1 SPGAAPGLRRAERE
15 PYWAD
20 LQPRAA
26 LVERG
31 GSLWLNC
38 STNCPRPKRGGLDT
52 SLRRAG
58 GQRGPRWLSRELV
71 DIREPESRPVCSF
84 QCGPRLLQARGV
96 IRTFRPPERVEL
108 TPPPAWVP
116 VGENYTVDCRV
127 PEAVPLE
134 NLTVALVQ
142 GTRELGRQGF
152 PGKPPDTQNAT
163 ATFTVLARREDHGTD
178 VSCQAQLDL
187 RRLGLEL
194 FRGRSASRLPWFSSP
209 ALSDSWLLEVG
220 AATSVSCEAEVF
232 PAGEAQVH
240 LSLGGRER
248 NPTVTRDGDRL
259 TAEATVQ
266 AEEGPEQ
273 ELDVNCTVAVGSESR
288 TAHKTLTVYNFPP
301 PELTLSEQ
309 SPVEKTPVNVSCRAR
324 PGASVKLEGQPEPP
338 GGEPAHL
345 QLIAREEDNGRLL
358 TCEATLSLKSVRLV
372 KRQNVQLHV
381 LREYGPRMNASDCP
395 GNWTWLEGTEQ
406 VLRCRARGNP
416 TPTVQCVHAGIKD
429 AFLPES
435 PLRVTRA
442 HAGTYRC
449 TASSQLGT
457 EARDVVVTV
466 DFLPA
471 ASPVDV
477 PELDASEGAEET
489 LSCPARGGR
498 LSTCLVEP
506 PRANRGHRGT
516 CRCDAVNAC
525 GSASREREWEFGSP
539 SARAWVEPTG
549 WPFTCEAE
557 RDPAPAMVCVGPGSG
572 GPGIPWLGSPHPQ
585 GGKVYGVGEG
595 IREVGGARGRALT
608 LPLISLL
615 SAPPWMDETSCP
627 SHQTWLEGVRGPA
640 LTCGA
645 WGTPPPRVQCAR
657 DGDLKRLEG
666 LEEPEWP
673 ERGRSVSREDAG
685 TYRCEAT
692 NARGSD
698 ARMVTVGVEY
708 RPVVAL
714 LAATPSG
721 RVEPGGNFT
730 LTCRADGSPPAQLSW
745 HTPSGA
751 RGFGL
756 SLSGDNG
763 TLSVAGAHGRH
774 GGVYECMATN
784 AHGHHVRRIT
794 VRVAG
799 PWPWVAGGGAAGG
812 AALLAGLAAL
822 VWYIKSAA
830 CKTGEYSVQEAESAG
845 QAVGAGTEAG
855 DEIYAIQLTAK

>member
-1 SPGAAPGLRRAERE
+1 MMMMIAGKRAAPVPGSAPHPPPPPWIPSSQRSTHLQARLGPGSSGRLPCLRFQRRAMSRFPPRPRWARLVSWGALVLGLVAGLGTERE

-31 GSLWLNC
+31 GALWLNC

-52 SLRRAG
+52 SLRRAR

-71 DIREPESRPVCSF
+71 DIREPESRPVCF
-84 QCGPRLLQARGV
+84 FHCGPRVLQARAL
-96 IRTFRPPERVEL
+96 IRTFLPPEQVEL

-127 PEAVPLE
+127 PEAMPLE
-134 NLTVALVQ
+134 NLTVALLQ
-142 GTRELGRQGF
+142 GSRELGRQGF
-152 PGKPPDTQNAT
+152 PGKPPGTQNAT
-163 ATFTVLARREDHGTD
+163 ATFTVLARREDHGTN
-178 VSCQAQLDL
+178 VSCQAELDL
-187 RRLGLEL
+187 RRLGLDL
-194 FRGRSASRLPWFSSP
+194 FRGRSASARLRTFQFKRLPWFSSS

-240 LSLGGRER
+240 LSLGGQER
-248 NPTVTRDGDRL
+248 NPTVTQHGDRL

-266 AEEGPEQ
+266 AAEGPER
-273 ELDVNCTVAVGSESR
+273 ELDLNCTVAVGSESR
-288 TAHKTLTVYNFPP
+288 TARKTLTFYNFPP
-301 PELTLSEQ
+301 PELTLSER

-324 PGASVKLEGQPEPP
+324 PGASVKLEGQPEQPP
-338 GGEPAHL
+338 GQPAHL
-345 QLIAREEDNGRLL
+345 QLIAREEDDGRLL
-358 TCEATLSLKSVRLV
+358 SCEATLSLKSVQLV
-372 KRQNVQLHV
+372 KRQIVQLHV
-381 LREYGPRMNASDCP
+381 LHGPRMNASDCP

-416 TPTVQCVHAGIKD
+416 PPTVQCVHAGIEGP
-429 AFLPES
+429 FLPET

-449 TASSQLGT
+449 TASSHLGT

-466 DFLPA
+466 D
-471 ASPVDV
+471 SPPVSSPQPNV
-477 PELDASEGAEET
+477 MGVHYCNATNQHGSV
-489 LSCPARGGR
+489 GR
-498 LSTCLVEP
+498 TF
-506 PRANRGHRGT
+506 T
-516 CRCDAVNAC
+516 
-525 GSASREREWEFGSP
+525 GSA
-539 SARAWVEPTG
+539 EP
-549 WPFTCEAE
+549 
-557 RDPAPAMVCVGPGSG
+557 
-572 GPGIPWLGSPHPQ
+572 
-585 GGKVYGVGEG
+585 
-595 IREVGGARGRALT
+595 
-608 LPLISLL
+608 
-615 SAPPWMDETSCP
+615 PPWMDESSCP
-627 SHQTWLEGVRGPA
+627 SHQTWLEGARGPA

-645 WGTPPPRVQCAR
+645 WGSPPPRVQCAR

-666 LEEPEWP
+666 LEDPEWL

-698 ARMVTVGVEY
+698 ARTVTVGVEY
-708 RPVVAL
+708 KPVVAL
-714 LAATPSG
+714 LAATPTG

-745 HTPSGA
+745 HTPPGA
-751 RGFGL
+751 RGSSL

-763 TLSVAGAHGRH
+763 TLSVAGAHSRH

>member
-1 SPGAAPGLRRAERE
+1 MPGELGQFRNNETPVPARTPGPELGRSCPARSRRPLSTVDGPRGRGEAGRLPGPRRRLLSGMWLTPGPLIEPPSDPAGAERE

-84 QCGPRLLQARGV
+84 QCGWEAVVDTVGDAG
-96 IRTFRPPERVEL
+96 PPERVEL

-194 FRGRSASRLPWFSSP
+194 FRGRSASVRLHTFREHR
-209 ALSDSWLLEVG
+209 DSWLLEVG

-457 EARDVVVTV
+457 EARDVVVTGAGV
-466 DFLPA
+466 GGTGGGRERGNERRSQSHPPHPLLSSSSFPRTAPA
-471 ASPVDV
+471 A
-477 PELDASEGAEET
+477 
-489 LSCPARGGR
+489 
-498 LSTCLVEP
+498 P
-506 PRANRGHRGT
+506 PTH
-516 CRCDAVNAC
+516 
-525 GSASREREWEFGSP
+525 
-539 SARAWVEPTG
+539 
-549 WPFTCEAE
+549 
-557 RDPAPAMVCVGPGSG
+557 
-572 GPGIPWLGSPHPQ
+572 L
-585 GGKVYGVGEG
+585 
-595 IREVGGARGRALT
+595 
-608 LPLISLL
+608 
-615 SAPPWMDETSCP
+615 
-627 SHQTWLEGVRGPA
+627 
-640 LTCGA
+640 
-645 WGTPPPRVQCAR
+645 
-657 DGDLKRLEG
+657 
-666 LEEPEWP
+666 
-673 ERGRSVSREDAG
+673 
-685 TYRCEAT
+685 
-692 NARGSD
+692 
-698 ARMVTVGVEY
+698 
-708 RPVVAL
+708 
-714 LAATPSG
+714 PSG
-721 RVEPGGNFT
+721 PKY
-730 LTCRADGSPPAQLSW
+730 DQ
-745 HTPSGA
+745 
-751 RGFGL
+751 
-756 SLSGDNG
+756 
-763 TLSVAGAHGRH
+763 
-774 GGVYECMATN
+774 
-784 AHGHHVRRIT
+784 
-794 VRVAG
+794 
-799 PWPWVAGGGAAGG
+799 
-812 AALLAGLAAL
+812 
-822 VWYIKSAA
+822 VW
-830 CKTGEYSVQEAESAG
+830 QP
-845 QAVGAGTEAG
+845 
-855 DEIYAIQLTAK
+855 